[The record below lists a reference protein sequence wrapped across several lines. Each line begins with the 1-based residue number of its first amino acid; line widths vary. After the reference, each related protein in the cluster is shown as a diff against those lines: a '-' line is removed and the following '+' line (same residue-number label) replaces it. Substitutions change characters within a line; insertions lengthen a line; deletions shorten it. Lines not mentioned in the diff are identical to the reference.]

1 MFDFYEKRKLRE
13 IFFSKAVAGIV
24 FVLAILL
31 SISAYSR
38 YTAERETR
46 EKRVD
51 RAHELEELN
60 MRAAALESKVN
71 HLESERGIENAIREQ
86 FDVAKEGEEVIV
98 VVDESAKNAGVEKQ
112 EVFPLPQKPSLF
124 SWLKFW

>member
-1 MFDFYEKRKLRE
+1 M
-13 IFFSKAVAGIV
+13 